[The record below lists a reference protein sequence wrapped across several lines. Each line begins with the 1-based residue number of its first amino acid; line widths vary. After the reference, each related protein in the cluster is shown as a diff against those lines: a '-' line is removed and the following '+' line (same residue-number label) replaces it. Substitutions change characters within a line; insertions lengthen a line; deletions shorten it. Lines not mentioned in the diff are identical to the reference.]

1 MISNVMKKDERVQE
15 QLNDNLLH
23 IDELEDKIKEQDE
36 IIRSLEK
43 KRDLAKIEM

>member
-1 MISNVMKKDERVQE
+1 MKKDERVQE

-23 IDELEDKIKEQDE
+23 IDELEDKIKDQDE